1 MGNLRAQVE
10 RFYEKIWNDRD
21 KSAIPAVLH
30 RDLTFCGSLGEQ
42 RRGHDEFA
50 AYVEMVHAA
59 LDDYRCII
67 EDLVVE
73 PPKAFARMTFQGTH
87 AHEFLG
93 YAPTGKPVRWA
104 GAALF
109 TFEGEK
115 ISDVWVL
122 GDLKGLESVLKQNE
136 T

>member
-1 MGNLRAQVE
+1 MPNLRAQIE
-10 RFYEKIWNDRD
+10 RFYRDIWNDRD
-21 KSAIPAVLH
+21 KSAIPSVLH
-30 RDLTFCGSLGEQ
+30 EDFTFRGSLGQEM
-42 RRGHDEFA
+42 RGHDEFA
-50 AYVEMVHAA
+50 EYVEMVHAA

-73 PPKAFARMTFQGTH
+73 PPKAFARMTFQGVH

-93 YAPTGKPVRWA
+93 YPPTGKPVGWA

-109 TFEGEK
+109 TFDGEK